1 MKKSW
6 LIGTIAGLTLMVAAC
21 ANNAAPNYT
30 NRSDGPAVRNQA
42 VPGYPR
48 TGTTGVTA
56 YDGYGAGYGA
66 TTFGTTG
73 GALGWNTGRW
83 GAYGTGAD
91 NTAFGL
97 NRTDG
102 YFGMTSN
109 NAGFRGMGP
118 FHAYDGTAGT
128 RGMGHGPWSIYRD
141 RGMGTLGTHASSHI
155 GYATVQRNSLHAN
168 AVHNVHV
175 DRSALAR
182 AVGNVTASCPGVV
195 SSTVLVTDEEVFVGL
210 HTRGTDSRTAKSQAR
225 MNAMSVSPR
234 YYKVYVTDNPRMISE
249 MTRIASRS
257 SGLNANTTQEERHID
272 ALIHSFGGLADGDE
286 MRSRGSNRTTQ
297 MGGGMAG
304 KGTTGR

>member
-6 LIGTIAGLTLMVAAC
+6 LIGAIAGLTLMATAC

-30 NRSDGPAVRNQA
+30 NRYDGAAVRNQA
-42 VPGYPR
+42 APVYPR
-48 TGTTGVTA
+48 TGTTGITA
-56 YDGYGAGYGA
+56 YDGYGAAYGTPA
-66 TTFGTTG
+66 YGTTD

-102 YFGMTSN
+102 YYGMTSN
-109 NAGFRGMGP
+109 NTGFRGLGNFP
-118 FHAYDGTAGT
+118 GFDGTAGT
-128 RGMGHGPWSIYRD
+128 RGRVHGPLSIYRD
-141 RGMGTLGTHASSHI
+141 RGMGTLGTQANPHI
-155 GYATVQRNSLHAN
+155 GYATVHRNSLRSN
-168 AVHNVHV
+168 AVPNIHV
-175 DRSALAR
+175 DRDALAR

-195 SSTVLVTDEEVFVGL
+195 TSTVLVTDEEVFVGL

-234 YYKVYVTDNPRMISE
+234 YYKVYVTDNPQMINE
-249 MTRIASRS
+249 MTRIASQS
-257 SGLNANTTQEERHID
+257 SRLNANATQEERHID
-272 ALIHSFGGLADGDE
+272 ALIRSFGGLVDGDE
-286 MRSRGSNRTTQ
+286 MRSKGSNRTTQ
-297 MGGGMAG
+297 MGGMTG